1 MFKTLRSLIKT
12 IIFLTIVAIGIGV
25 VITTLY
31 PIGYKDI
38 INKYSKEYDV
48 DPFLV
53 AAIINVESKYD
64 KDAIS
69 NKDARGLM
77 QIMPATGEW
86 AAEVLQ
92 IKNYNLKLLHEPEI
106 NIKLGAWYISQLK
119 KEFNNNMELVYASY
133 NAGSGNVGK
142 WLQDKTYSI
151 DGKSLE
157 DIPFNQT
164 KEYVEKVNFN
174 YNMYKIVYNKYMEKP
189 DNSNSIYI
197 NVIILIRALGKKLL
211 SFFR

>member
-12 IIFLTIVAIGIGV
+12 IIFIIIVSIGIGV
-25 VITTLY
+25 VVTTLY

-38 INKYSKEYDV
+38 INKYSKEYNV

-77 QIMPATGEW
+77 QIMPGTGEW

-92 IKNYNLKLLHEPEI
+92 IENYNLRLLLEPET
-106 NIKLGAWYISQLK
+106 NIKFGAWYISQLK
-119 KEFNNNMELVYASY
+119 KEFNNNMDLVYAAY

-142 WLQDKTYSI
+142 WLQDKAYSN
-151 DGKSLE
+151 DGKNLE

-164 KEYVEKVNFN
+164 KEYVEKVNLN
-174 YNMYKIVYNKYMEKP
+174 YNIYKLVYDKYMEKP

-197 NVIILIRALGKKLL
+197 NVIILIRTLGKKLL
-211 SFFR
+211 SSFR

>member
-1 MFKTLRSLIKT
+1 MFKTFRSIIKT
-12 IIFLTIVAIGIGV
+12 IIFLITVSIGIGV
-25 VITTLY
+25 VITALY

-38 INKYSKEYDV
+38 INKYSQEYKV

-53 AAIINVESKYD
+53 AAIINVESKYN

-77 QIMPATGEW
+77 QIMPSTGDW
-86 AAEVLQ
+86 AAEVL
-92 IKNYNLKLLHEPEI
+92 KLERYNHKLLHEPDI
-106 NIKLGAWYISQLK
+106 NIKLGTWYISQLK
-119 KEFNNNMELVYASY
+119 KEFNNNMDLVYAAY

-142 WLQDKTYSI
+142 WLQDKTYSN
-151 DGKSLE
+151 DGKRLE

-164 KEYVEKVNFN
+164 KDYVKKVNFN
-174 YNMYKIVYNKYMEKP
+174 YNVYKIVYHNYMEKP
-189 DNSNSIYI
+189 DNNNSIYI
-197 NVIILIRALGKKLL
+197 NVIIMFRAIGKKLL